1 MMSVDAVHSLSD
13 LIADGMALITVKKSR
28 QDPDPLY
35 PQENTSHL
43 KSSYGHGKVEALGSM
58 GIALFLMGTAVMIG
72 WDSYLALQDVLVNQ
86 TVNDY
91 GASQD
96 IWTYV
101 VGIILSIHPRVVLE
115 FQVSVLSPRK
125 FSIV

>member
-1 MMSVDAVHSLSD
+1 MNA
-13 LIADGMALITVKKSR
+13 R
-28 QDPDPLY
+28 
-35 PQENTSHL
+35 
-43 KSSYGHGKVEALGSM
+43 YGHGKVEALGSM

-91 GASQD
+91 AASQN

-101 VGIILSIHPRVVLE
+101 VGIVVSLHFRVVLE
-115 FQVSVLSPRK
+115 FYWWPMLIT
-125 FSIV
+125 IVQMYGLR

>member
-1 MMSVDAVHSLSD
+1 MNV
-13 LIADGMALITVKKSR
+13 R
-28 QDPDPLY
+28 
-35 PQENTSHL
+35 
-43 KSSYGHGKVEALGSM
+43 YGHGKVEALGSM

-91 GASQD
+91 AVSRD

-101 VGIILSIHPRVVLE
+101 VGIVFSLHFRVVLE
-115 FQVSVLSPRK
+115 FCVLVLLPKR
-125 FSIV
+125 FFTV

>member
-1 MMSVDAVHSLSD
+1 
-13 LIADGMALITVKKSR
+13 
-28 QDPDPLY
+28 
-35 PQENTSHL
+35 
-43 KSSYGHGKVEALGSM
+43 M

-101 VGIILSIHPRVVLE
+101 VGIILSIHLRVVLE
-115 FQVSVLSPRK
+115 FYVSVLSPRK
-125 FSIV
+125 FSIA

>member
-1 MMSVDAVHSLSD
+1 MNA
-13 LIADGMALITVKKSR
+13 R
-28 QDPDPLY
+28 
-35 PQENTSHL
+35 
-43 KSSYGHGKVEALGSM
+43 YGHGKVEALGSM

-91 GASQD
+91 AASQN

-101 VGIILSIHPRVVLE
+101 VGIVVSLHFRVVLE
-115 FQVSVLSPRK
+115 FCVLGLLPKR
-125 FSIV
+125 FSTM

>member
-1 MMSVDAVHSLSD
+1 
-13 LIADGMALITVKKSR
+13 
-28 QDPDPLY
+28 
-35 PQENTSHL
+35 
-43 KSSYGHGKVEALGSM
+43 M

-86 TVNDY
+86 TVNYY

-101 VGIILSIHPRVVLE
+101 VGIILSIHLRVVLE
-115 FQVSVLSPRK
+115 FYVSVLSPRK
-125 FSIV
+125 FSIA